1 MKKLGNAK
9 TSNMSTTLNGIE
21 LSPEFQEKIQEMS
34 AIMSGVKLE
43 GLDREATSERLETA
57 PIIEYISTLTARD
70 IATMKY
76 NRYNGIVTELIKAI
90 MSESGEN
97 RMSASEKALNIMKT
111 RLHPQLVKITN
122 DRDLLNNMNYSIYRE
137 LDLDNLF

>member
-21 LSPEFQEKIQEMS
+21 LSPESQEKIQKMS

-43 GLDREATSERLETA
+43 GLDREATFERLGTA
-57 PIIEYISTLTARD
+57 PITEYISTLTARD

-76 NRYNGIVTELIKAI
+76 NTYNRIVTGLISAI

-97 RMSASEKALNIMKT
+97 RMSASEKALSIMKT
-111 RLHPQLVKITN
+111 RLRPQLVKITN
-122 DRDLLNNMNYSIYRE
+122 DRDLRNNMNYSIYRE
-137 LDLDNLF
+137 LDLDSLF